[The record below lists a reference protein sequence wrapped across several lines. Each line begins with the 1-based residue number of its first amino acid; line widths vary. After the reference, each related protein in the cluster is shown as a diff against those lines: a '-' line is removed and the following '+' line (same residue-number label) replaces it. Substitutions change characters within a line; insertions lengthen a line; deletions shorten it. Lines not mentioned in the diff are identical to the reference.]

1 MHLQLF
7 DILGFLFNFF
17 SESNNDH
24 AAGKRDQTA
33 DGIGDNN
40 NAVGH
45 VK

>member
-7 DILGFLFNFF
+7 DILGFLFNLF
-17 SESNNDH
+17 SESNNDY

-33 DGIGDNN
+33 EGIGDKNY
-40 NAVGH
+40 AVGH